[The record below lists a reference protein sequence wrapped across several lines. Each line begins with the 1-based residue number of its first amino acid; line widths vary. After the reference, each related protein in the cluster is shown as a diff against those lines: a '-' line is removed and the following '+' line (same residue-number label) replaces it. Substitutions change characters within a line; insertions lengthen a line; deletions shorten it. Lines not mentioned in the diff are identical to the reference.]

1 MHAYHAKYAF
11 IASLLGPTSIGQ
23 NENRKYV
30 QNMCSLPLFLD
41 ALFALAEDCQAEPNS
56 KL

>member
-1 MHAYHAKYAF
+1 MNAYHAKYAF